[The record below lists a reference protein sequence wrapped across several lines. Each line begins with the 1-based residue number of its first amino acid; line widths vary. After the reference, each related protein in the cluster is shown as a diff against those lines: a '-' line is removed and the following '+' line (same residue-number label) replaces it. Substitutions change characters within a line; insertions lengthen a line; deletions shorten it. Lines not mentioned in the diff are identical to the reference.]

1 MPAFGLVAGLLVWG
15 DQSGRA
21 EAQAWQIA
29 SGCRWAPL
37 AVPARGKTGFT
48 EMRPEQTGITFTNW
62 LPEERYLTNQIL
74 LNGSGVAA
82 GDVDGDGLCDLFFC
96 GIDRPSALYRN
107 LGNWKFADIT
117 AEAGVACAG
126 QASSGA
132 VFADVDG
139 DGHLDLLVNG
149 VGTGTRLFLNDGKGH
164 FHEATDAWG
173 LRSRTGS
180 MSMALA
186 DIDGDGFLDLYVANY
201 RSSTFRDELEVKLR
215 TAVTNGHYTVLAV
228 NGRPVTEPDLAGR
241 FTVDP
246 VMGLLENGEAHAC
259 YRNSGHGSFVKMSWT
274 DGSFLDEDGRP
285 SAVPYDWGL
294 SVMFRDLNGDGAPD
308 LYVCNDFHSPDRIW
322 LNDGHGRFRAIK
334 RLALRHT
341 SLFSMGIDFADIDRD
356 GHDDFFVA
364 DMLSPKHAS
373 RQVQL
378 MDRRA
383 IPLPLGAIEN
393 RPQYSRNTLFWNR
406 GDGTYAEIAQY
417 SGVEASDWTWCPV
430 FLDVDLDGYEDLLL
444 VTGHLRDAQNIDIS
458 RRIERMKREQRRSRM
473 DQLSLRKLFQPLD
486 VPNLAFRNRGDLTF
500 EAVGRAWGF
509 DSHKISQGVALADLD
524 NDGDLDVVVNCLNDG
539 PLLLRNDTVRPRL
552 AVRLRGLPPNTR
564 GIGSRIMV
572 SQTGLPGQSQEMIC
586 GGRYLS
592 GDDAERVFAAASLES
607 DLTIEVRWRSGRR
620 SLIANARA
628 NRLYEID
635 EPPQPLPADVSP
647 MTNSQNLPSTPITPI
662 TPIQPLLTD
671 VSNLIHHRH
680 VEEDYDDYRRQ
691 PLLPHK
697 LSQLG
702 PGVAWFDLD
711 GDGWEDLIISSGP
724 GGKLAAF
731 KNDGR
736 GGFVGWNGPPF
747 DAPVPQGQTA
757 VVAWREAKRGARLLA
772 GSANYEDGETN
783 AAVARLYDLN
793 RRTVLDTLPGQ
804 VSSTGPLALADVQG
818 DGNLE
823 LFVGGRVIPGRFP
836 EPASSLLFQCRE
848 GNLELAPA
856 AGAAFARVGMV
867 SGAIWSDL
875 DGDGIAELILACEA
889 GPVRVFKAYSG
900 IFREITGAL
909 GLAGHIGLWN
919 SVAVGDF
926 DGDGRMDIV
935 AGNWGRNTK
944 YQSHLSQPMHFYY
957 GDFAGDGRMSVVEA
971 YYDEDLRKLVP
982 WRDWETLASAL
993 PFITERYH
1001 SFTEF
1006 STAGVAEF
1014 MKGHEAQMSDAA
1026 INTFES
1032 MIFINRGDHFEAR
1045 PLPREAQ
1052 FSPVFG
1058 IAVGD
1063 LDGDGNEDLV
1073 LSQNFFGVP
1082 PLTSRLDAGR
1092 GLWLKG
1098 DGRGGFRAVPAQES
1112 GIAVD
1117 GEGRGVALCDFD
1129 HDGRVDL
1136 VMAQNANATRL
1147 FRNIGG
1153 KKGLRVR
1160 LQGLPGNPQGIGA
1173 QMRLEY
1179 RGGRLGPMREVHAGG
1194 GYWSQDSATQV
1205 LGLDGP
1211 AEALLV
1217 RWPGG
1222 ATTKTAL
1229 APGAQEI
1236 LVPAIPTARAEK

>member
-1 MPAFGLVAGLLVWG
+1 MPVLGLVLGLLFWA
-15 DQSGRA
+15 DQSDRA
-21 EAQAWQIA
+21 GAQAWQTA

-37 AVPARGKTGFT
+37 AVPLSGKTGFT
-48 EMRPEQTGITFTNW
+48 EMPAEQTGITFTNW
-62 LPEERYLTNQIL
+62 LPAERYLTNQIL

-107 LGNWKFADIT
+107 LGNWKFVDIT

-132 VFADVDG
+132 VFADVTG
-139 DGHLDLLVNG
+139 SGHLDLLVNG

-164 FHEATDAWG
+164 FHEATDEWG
-173 LRSRTGS
+173 LRSRAGS

-201 RSSTFRDELEVKLR
+201 RSSTLRDELEVKLK
-215 TAVTNGHYTVLAV
+215 TGVTNGHYTVLAV
-228 NGRPVTEPDLAGR
+228 NGRPASDPDLVGR

-246 VMGLLENGEAHAC
+246 AMGLLENGEAHSL
-259 YRNSGHGSFVKMSWT
+259 YRNSGHGGFVKMSWT

-308 LYVCNDFHSPDRIW
+308 IYVCNDFHSPDRIW
-322 LNDGHGRFRAIK
+322 INDGHGRFRAIK

-341 SLFSMGIDFADIDRD
+341 SLFSMGVDFADIDRD
-356 GHDDFFVA
+356 GRDDFFVA
-364 DMLSPKHAS
+364 DMLSPKHS
-373 RQVQL
+373 NRQVQL

-393 RPQYSRNTLFWNR
+393 RPQYSRNTLFLNR

-473 DQLSLRKLFQPLD
+473 EQLSLRKLFLPLD
-486 VPNLAFRNRGDLTF
+486 VPNMAFRNRGDLTF
-500 EAVGRAWGF
+500 EEAGRAWGF
-509 DSHKISQGVALADLD
+509 DSRKISQGIALADLD
-524 NDGDLDVVVNCLNDG
+524 NDGDLDVVVNCLNEG
-539 PLLLRNDTVRPRL
+539 PLLLRNNTIRPRL

-564 GIGSRIMV
+564 GIGSRIKV
-572 SQTGLPGQSQEMIC
+572 SQTGMPEQSQEMIC

-592 GDDAERVFAAASLES
+592 GDDAERVFAAAGLET

-620 SLIANARA
+620 SLIRNARA
-628 NRLYEID
+628 NRIYEID
-635 EPPQPLPADVSP
+635 EQQATPAAPEAREPARPLF
-647 MTNSQNLPSTPITPI
+647 
-662 TPIQPLLTD
+662 TD
-671 VSNLIHHRH
+671 VSELIHHRH

-711 GDGWEDLIISSGP
+711 GDGWEDLIVAGGP

-736 GGFVGWNGPPF
+736 GGFVPWQGPPF
-747 DAPVPQGQTA
+747 DAPVLQAQTA
-757 VVAWREAKRGARLLA
+757 MAGWRDAKHGPWLLV
-772 GSANYEDGETN
+772 GSANYEDGEPN
-783 AAVARLYDLN
+783 APVARLYDLS
-793 RRTVLDTLPGQ
+793 RRTVLDSLPGQ
-804 VSSTGPLALADVQG
+804 PSSTGPLALGGASG
-818 DGNLE
+818 DGSLQ

-836 EPASSLLFQCRE
+836 EPASSLLFQARD
-848 GNLELAPA
+848 GNLELAP
-856 AGAAFARVGMV
+856 GASDAFARVGMV

-875 DGDGIAELILACEA
+875 DGDGIPELILACEA
-889 GPVRVFKAYSG
+889 GPVRVFKADHG
-900 IFREITGAL
+900 KFREITAAL
-909 GLAGHIGLWN
+909 GLARYIGLWN

-944 YQSHLSQPMHFYY
+944 YQSHIAQPLHFYY
-957 GDFAGDGRMSVVEA
+957 GDFAGDGRLSVIEA
-971 YYDEDLRKLVP
+971 YYDQDLKKIVP
-982 WRDWETLASAL
+982 WRDWETLASSL
-993 PFITERYH
+993 PFITARYH

-1014 MKGHEAQMSDAA
+1014 MAGHEGQMSDAA
-1026 INTFES
+1026 INTLES
-1032 MIFINRGDHFEAR
+1032 MVFLNRGDHFEAR

-1063 LDGDGNEDLV
+1063 LDGDGNEDIV
-1073 LSQNFFGVP
+1073 LSQNFFEVP
-1082 PLTSRLDAGR
+1082 PLTSRLDGGR
-1092 GLWLKG
+1092 GLCLKG
-1098 DGRGGFRAVPAQES
+1098 DGRGGFLAMPAQES
-1112 GIAVD
+1112 GIALD

-1147 FRNIGG
+1147 FRNTGG
-1153 KKGLRVR
+1153 KKGLRVL

-1179 RGGRLGPMREVHAGG
+1179 KGGRLGPMREVHAGG

-1205 LGLDGP
+1205 LGLDGQ
-1211 AEALLV
+1211 AEAIQV

-1222 ATTKTAL
+1222 SATKTPLPAD
-1229 APGAQEI
+1229 AQE
-1236 LVPAIPTARAEK
+1236 VVVKAAIHSSH